1 MTLENDLK
9 RALRRQ
15 APPSGFA
22 SRVMQ
27 RIDSEVPRSDS
38 GSSEFLGE
46 SSPEELRGTRGNP
59 RNSRP
64 VWWRAAAASV
74 TLAVLLGGYA
84 THRVVEHRRGERAKE
99 QVLTAMRIAG
109 EKVRYAQQE
118 VRGIG
123 TAE

>member
-22 SRVMQ
+22 GRVMQ
-27 RIDSEVPRSDS
+27 RLDSEVPRSAS

-46 SSPEELRGTRGNP
+46 NSPEELRGTPRHP
-59 RNSRP
+59 RNP

>member
-15 APPSGFA
+15 APAPGFA
-22 SRVMQ
+22 GRVMQ
-27 RIDSEVPRSDS
+27 HI
-38 GSSEFLGE
+38 
-46 SSPEELRGTRGNP
+46 EEAEHAEKP
-59 RNSRP
+59 KRP

-74 TLAVLLGGYA
+74 TLAALLGGYA

>member
-1 MTLENDLK
+1 MNLDDDLK

-15 APPSGFA
+15 APPPGFA
-22 SRVMQ
+22 ERVMQ
-27 RIDSEVPRSDS
+27 HIERAETPQ
-38 GSSEFLGE
+38 
-46 SSPEELRGTRGNP
+46 
-59 RNSRP
+59 RP
-64 VWWRAAAASV
+64 TWWRTAAASV
-74 TLAVLLGGYA
+74 TLAAMLGGYA

-123 TAE
+123 SPQ

>member
-15 APPSGFA
+15 APAPGFA
-22 SRVMQ
+22 GRVM
-27 RIDSEVPRSDS
+27 RRLDEVPRSS
-38 GSSEFLGE
+38 
-46 SSPEELRGTRGNP
+46 P
-59 RNSRP
+59 RNRRP

-99 QVLTAMRIAG
+99 QVLMAMRIAG